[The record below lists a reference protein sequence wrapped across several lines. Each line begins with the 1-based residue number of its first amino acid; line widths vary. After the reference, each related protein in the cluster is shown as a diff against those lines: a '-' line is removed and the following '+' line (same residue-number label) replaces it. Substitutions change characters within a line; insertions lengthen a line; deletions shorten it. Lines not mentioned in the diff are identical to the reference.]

1 MALYSVYLPRAWD
14 GTRASLVD
22 QARLVPD
29 GFSFWGFLFPLLW
42 LLWHRVWL
50 SFLLI
55 LALDLALAA
64 AGARLDV
71 APGLVALSGFVVMGL
86 VGLEGRSWVG
96 RALERRG
103 YRLIEVV
110 EAADP
115 DAALHHML
123 ANWADVAR
131 AADPATP
138 PSGSVRSTSGPVSTP
153 TSRGVI
159 GLFPT
164 PDSQR

>member
-42 LLWHRVWL
+42 LLWNRVWL
-50 SFLLI
+50 AFLLV
-55 LALDLALAA
+55 LALDLALAI
-64 AGARLDV
+64 AGSRWGI
-71 APGLVALSGFVVMGL
+71 APGLVGLAGFVLMGL
-86 VGLEGRSWVG
+86 VGFEGRIWLG

-110 EAADP
+110 QAADT
-115 DAALHHML
+115 DAALHHIL
-123 ANWADVAR
+123 AHWAD
-131 AADPATP
+131 AALAAGPTPP
-138 PSGSVRSTSGPVSTP
+138 PSGTVQSGPGPAP

-159 GLFPT
+159 GLFPA
-164 PDSQR
+164 PDSHR